1 MCEYSCIGLIDF
13 TFKGKSL
20 TDFTNVFSTNHFKKK
35 ICVDIIWNYF

>member
-1 MCEYSCIGLIDF
+1 MCGYSCIGLIDF

-35 ICVDIIWNYF
+35 KKKIRVDII